1 MMAILT
7 LVGWYITVVLIC
19 ISLLMSNI
27 EHLFMCFLAI
37 CRSSLEKCL
46 FRSSVHLLIEL
57 IIFLVL
63 SCTSCLYILEISSL
77 SVASFAIFLPY
88 WGLSFHLAYS
98 FLCCEKAFKLP
109 RSHLFLLFSPLGFN
123 HVPPSAGCFSVILF
137 CLIYCVCDPF
147 LGWKVIVPLKYG
159 VYLSWVGLDQCFV
172 KVSWLE
178 GFVFVFW

>member
-1 MMAILT
+1 MSFSVMVSSGYMHSSRITVSYGSFIPSFLWNLHTVLHSGCISLCPHQECKRITLSSHPLQHLVFVVFLMMAILT

-77 SVASFAIFLPY
+77 SVASFAIFSPILR
-88 WGLSFHLAYS
+88 AV
-98 FLCCEKAFKLP
+98 
-109 RSHLFLLFSPLGFN
+109 FSP
-123 HVPPSAGCFSVILF
+123 
-137 CLIYCVCDPF
+137 CLQF
-147 LGWKVIVPLKYG
+147 PL
-159 VYLSWVGLDQCFV
+159 L
-172 KVSWLE
+172 
-178 GFVFVFW
+178 

>member
-1 MMAILT
+1 MT
-7 LVGWYITVVLIC
+7 SVRWYLIVVSIC
-19 ISLLMSNI
+19 ISLIMRDV
-27 EHLFMCFLAI
+27 EHLFTCLLVI
-37 CRSSLEKCL
+37 CMSLLEKCL
-46 FRSSVHLLIEL
+46 FRSSAHFLIGLFFRYWATWIACIFWRLILCQLLHLL
-57 IIFLVL
+57 F
-63 SCTSCLYILEISSL
+63 
-77 SVASFAIFLPY
+77 FLPY